1 MVRGREASGYSA
13 SMDAS
18 TEPLWLPVKAY
29 VAEQMPLASCK
40 SNCGNVVKRKKKTRT
55 SREEMCG
62 SVQSMEECGK
72 NENQKPAFSA

>member
-29 VAEQMPLASCK
+29 VAEQMPLAAYK
-40 SNCGNVVKRKKKTRT
+40 SN
-55 SREEMCG
+55 
-62 SVQSMEECGK
+62 
-72 NENQKPAFSA
+72 

>member
-29 VAEQMPLASCK
+29 VAEQMPLAAYK
-40 SNCGNVVKRKKKTRT
+40 SNCANAVNNKKTRALGR
-55 SREEMCG
+55 SCAG
-62 SVQSMEECGK
+62 QSKSMEGVGK
-72 NENQKPAFSA
+72 RKTHALMVTQN